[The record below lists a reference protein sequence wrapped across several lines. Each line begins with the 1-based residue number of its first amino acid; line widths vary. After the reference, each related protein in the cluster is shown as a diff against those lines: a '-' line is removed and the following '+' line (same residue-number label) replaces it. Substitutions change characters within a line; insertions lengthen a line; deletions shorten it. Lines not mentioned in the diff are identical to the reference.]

1 MIKTIG
7 YILLI
12 TCVFLWLLI
21 PLVPFMEFTAGK
33 KAGIITGLIIAGE
46 VTFYL
51 GIAFLGKT
59 IYAKIKDKLKFWKK
73 APPSVIE
80 NVAEQNKEQN
90 KDQS

>member
-12 TCVFLWLLI
+12 TCVFLWLLVL
-21 PLVPFMEFTAGK
+21 LVPFMELTTGK

-59 IYAKIKDKLKFWKK
+59 IYARIKEKLRFRKK
-73 APPSVIE
+73 APPVVEE
-80 NVAEQNKEQN
+80 NVTEENKNQKE
-90 KDQS
+90 

>member
-21 PLVPFMEFTAGK
+21 PLVPFMELTAGR
-33 KAGIITGLIIAGE
+33 KAGIVTGLIIAGE

-73 APPSVIE
+73 APPVIE
-80 NVAEQNKEQN
+80 STDNEQNKEQ
-90 KDQS
+90 KE

>member
-59 IYAKIKDKLKFWKK
+59 IYTKIKDKLKFWKK
-73 APPSVIE
+73 APPVVESTD
-80 NVAEQNKEQN
+80 NEQKE
-90 KDQS
+90 